1 MTPFIPELSPWI
13 NKYLKGLAASPAALP
28 LPSTPPDEVDF
39 SMLHHAQRRIMK
51 QASALP
57 ADFTDRQAWA
67 DYRKSTVEWLSKACD
82 LQGLRL
88 REPKTVSQET
98 VEGLVTELVAVPQDD
113 GLELPVMLLWRES
126 RAAAKRSAVVLSH
139 DSTQCTSEEPL
150 KDFARV
156 LAEDGYLVA
165 IPEHATANRA
175 SRRAI
180 TNISSLYGASDTVG
194 LPPMAMRVWDD
205 LATIAC
211 LS

>member
-1 MTPFIPELSPWI
+1 M
-13 NKYLKGLAASPAALP
+13 
-28 LPSTPPDEVDF
+28 
-39 SMLHHAQRRIMK
+39 
-51 QASALP
+51 
-57 ADFTDRQAWA
+57 
-67 DYRKSTVEWLSKACD
+67 
-82 LQGLRL
+82 
-88 REPKTVSQET
+88 
-98 VEGLVTELVAVPQDD
+98 
-113 GLELPVMLLWRES
+113 
-126 RAAAKRSAVVLSH
+126 VLSH

-211 LS
+211 LSSRKDVGRIAIVGLGVGGVDAAITAAVDDRIAAVGAVGAVTVRDWAEKVAPKLNGFDRILPYLPHIMATTDLQYIYSAAAPRPLLLVDAMDRPSWPAAAYDACERWRSGSMGCTAQHRP